1 MVYRLKYLLLTAAL
15 FLAFTPKAHAQEF
28 LAAVQVN
35 AAKENISQSDKQI
48 FQTLQQEVQ
57 QFINNRKWTETSF
70 APNERIRVSFF
81 FNIESIN
88 ERNEIKSSLQFQVTR
103 PVFGSMYTST
113 LLSFTDEDCY
123 FTYRE
128 FDPLDYQENQNLSDI
143 TSLIAFYLNIA
154 LGIEFDSFA
163 ENGGSP
169 YFAKAQNIVNTMGTT
184 IGWMQTDGKGM
195 RNRFYLSE
203 SFNNPRF
210 APIHTLYYQYHRSGM
225 DQLHED
231 PTAGRA
237 AITESLEALEDFNRS
252 VPNSMIQKV
261 FFQTK
266 WPELVEIYK
275 GGNSAEKTSILKLL
289 GNLDPSN
296 GQRYDKIRS

>member
-1 MVYRLKYLLLTAAL
+1 MVLRLKYLLITAVL
-15 FLAFTPKAHAQEF
+15 FLAHFPMVQAQEF

-48 FQTLQQEVQ
+48 FQTLQTEVQ
-57 QFINNRKWTETSF
+57 QFINNRKWTETTF

-81 FNIESIN
+81 FNIENMN

-103 PVFGSMYTST
+103 PVYGSMYTTT

-128 FDPLDYQENQNLSDI
+128 FDPLDYQENQNLSDL

-154 LGIEFDSFA
+154 LGIEFDSFS

-169 YFAKAQNIVNTMGTT
+169 YFSKAQNIVNTMGTT

-210 APIHTLYYQYHRSGM
+210 AAIHSLYYQYHRAGM

-231 PTAGRA
+231 PAAGRS
-237 AITESLEALEDFNRS
+237 AITEGLEALEDFNRS

-266 WPELVEIYK
+266 WPELVELYK
-275 GGNSAEKTSILKLL
+275 GGTSAEKTNILKLL

-296 GQRYDKIRS
+296 SQRYDKIRS